1 MLRRVLPALLAGV
14 AAAGCGGG
22 SGDLMAIEI
31 AKGPARGRGL
41 DIVIKD
47 NGRAT
52 CNGGDEETIPS
63 DLLIDARELER
74 DLGDLAEEGAFFE
87 PTGAGRREYVVRI
100 KAGTVRW
107 SEGNRGLPRE
117 LPQTQLLA
125 LRLDRLLCRP

>member
-1 MLRRVLPALLAGV
+1 MLRCVLPVLLAGLTV
-14 AAAGCGGG
+14 AGCGGG
-22 SGDLMAIEI
+22 AGDLMAIEI

-52 CNGGDEETIPS
+52 CNDGDEETIPS

-107 SEGNRGLPRE
+107 SEGKRGLPRE
-117 LPQTQLLA
+117 LPQVQLLA
-125 LRLDRLLCRP
+125 LRLDRLLCRS

>member
-1 MLRRVLPALLAGV
+1 VWRVLPALLACLFV
-14 AAAGCGGG
+14 VGCGGE

-41 DIVIKD
+41 DIVIKSD
-47 NGRAT
+47 GRAT
-52 CNGGDEETIPS
+52 CNDRPEETIPS

-100 KAGTVRW
+100 KAGAVRW

-117 LPQTQLLA
+117 LPRTQLLA
-125 LRLDRLLCRP
+125 LRLDRLLCRS

>member
-1 MLRRVLPALLAGV
+1 MRRVLPALLAGLV
-14 AAAGCGGG
+14 VAGCGGG

-31 AKGPARGRGL
+31 AKGPARGRAL

-52 CNGGDEETIPS
+52 CNGGSEESIPS

-74 DLGDLAEEGAFFE
+74 NLGDLAEEGAFFE

-107 SEGNRGLPRE
+107 SEGDRGLPRE
-117 LPQTQLLA
+117 LPRTQLLA
-125 LRLDRLLCRP
+125 LRLDRLLCRS

>member
-1 MLRRVLPALLAGV
+1 VRGIVPTLLAAFAV
-14 AAAGCGGG
+14 AGCGGG

-31 AKGPARGRGL
+31 AKGPARGRAL

-52 CNGGDEETIPS
+52 CNGGSEESIPS

-74 DLGDLAEEGAFFE
+74 DLDDLAEEGAFFE
-87 PTGAGRREYVVRI
+87 PTGAGRREYVVRT

-107 SEGNRGLPRE
+107 SEGDRGLPRE
-117 LPQTQLLA
+117 LPRTQLLA
-125 LRLDRLLCRP
+125 LRLDRLLCR